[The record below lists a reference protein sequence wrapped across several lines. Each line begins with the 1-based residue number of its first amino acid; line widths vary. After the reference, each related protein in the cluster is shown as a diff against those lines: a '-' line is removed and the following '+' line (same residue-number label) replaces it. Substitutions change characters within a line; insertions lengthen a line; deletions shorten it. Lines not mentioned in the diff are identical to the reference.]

1 MHTGLPMDNKQLVG
15 VVSDAAGG
23 WSSEAARG
31 GGGCGAPADA
41 GREQGALCRTP
52 RGAKPGVCN
61 YAFYITVTTCKLP
74 CSLQSLLLLPL

>member
-31 GGGCGAPADA
+31 GGGAAHRLMLGGSREHFA
-41 GREQGALCRTP
+41 GPPGEQSQGCA
-52 RGAKPGVCN
+52 
-61 YAFYITVTTCKLP
+61 ITRFT
-74 CSLQSLLLLPL
+74 LQ